1 MQLVEIAEKT
11 VRFHLSQD
19 KTNQFIV
26 TTVSKT
32 TNQQEMT
39 VAEADLADAAV
50 ADMVETVVV
59 EDLEET
65 EMADV
70 AEEDLVETVAEE
82 DLEETDHQERCTRLH
97 VQNVEKN
104 VKFHS
109 NQMDKNQFIVMN
121 VSKTINQK
129 EATVAVADLADVAV
143 ADMVET
149 VAVEDLEETEM
160 ADAVPEDMAETAVVV
175 EDLEETDLQEK
186 CTQLHVQSVEQN
198 VRFHSN
204 QMEKNQFIVTTVSKK
219 RNLQETTVDAE
230 DISHF

>member
-50 ADMVETVVV
+50 ADMVETV
-59 EDLEET
+59 
-65 EMADV
+65 
-70 AEEDLVETVAEE
+70 
-82 DLEETDHQERCTRLH
+82 
-97 VQNVEKN
+97 
-104 VKFHS
+104 
-109 NQMDKNQFIVMN
+109 
-121 VSKTINQK
+121 
-129 EATVAVADLADVAV
+129 
-143 ADMVET
+143 
-149 VAVEDLEETEM
+149 AVEDLEETEM
-160 ADAVPEDMAETAVVV
+160 ADAVPEDMAETAVVA

-198 VRFHSN
+198 VKFHSN
-204 QMEKNQFIVTTVSKK
+204 QMEKNQFIVTTVSKR
-219 RNLQETTVDAE
+219 RNRQETTVDAE

>member
-50 ADMVETVVV
+50 ADMVETV
-59 EDLEET
+59 
-65 EMADV
+65 
-70 AEEDLVETVAEE
+70 AE
-82 DLEETDHQERCTRLH
+82 
-97 VQNVEKN
+97 
-104 VKFHS
+104 
-109 NQMDKNQFIVMN
+109 
-121 VSKTINQK
+121 
-129 EATVAVADLADVAV
+129 
-143 ADMVET
+143 
-149 VAVEDLEETEM
+149 EDLEETEM

-198 VRFHSN
+198 VKFHSN
-204 QMEKNQFIVTTVSKK
+204 QMEKNQFIVTTVSKR
-219 RNLQETTVDAE
+219 RNRQETTVDAE

>member
-39 VAEADLADAAV
+39 VAEADLADVAV
-50 ADMVETVVV
+50 EDMVEAAVV

-70 AEEDLVETVAEE
+70 
-82 DLEETDHQERCTRLH
+82 
-97 VQNVEKN
+97 
-104 VKFHS
+104 
-109 NQMDKNQFIVMN
+109 
-121 VSKTINQK
+121 
-129 EATVAVADLADVAV
+129 
-143 ADMVET
+143 
-149 VAVEDLEETEM
+149 
-160 ADAVPEDMAETAVVV
+160 VPEDMAETAAVV

-198 VRFHSN
+198 VKFHSN
-204 QMEKNQFIVTTVSKK
+204 QMEKNQFIVTTVSKR
-219 RNLQETTVDAE
+219 RNQQETTVDAE

>member
-65 EMADV
+65 EMAD
-70 AEEDLVETVAEE
+70 
-82 DLEETDHQERCTRLH
+82 
-97 VQNVEKN
+97 
-104 VKFHS
+104 
-109 NQMDKNQFIVMN
+109 
-121 VSKTINQK
+121 
-129 EATVAVADLADVAV
+129 
-143 ADMVET
+143 
-149 VAVEDLEETEM
+149 
-160 ADAVPEDMAETAVVV
+160 AVPEDMAETAAVV

-204 QMEKNQFIVTTVSKK
+204 QMEKNQFIVTTVSKR
-219 RNLQETTVDAE
+219 RNRQETTVDAE

>member
-32 TNQQEMT
+32 TNQQETT

-50 ADMVETVVV
+50 ADMVETVA
-59 EDLEET
+59 EADLAEI
-65 EMADV
+65 EMADG
-70 AEEDLVETVAEE
+70 
-82 DLEETDHQERCTRLH
+82 
-97 VQNVEKN
+97 
-104 VKFHS
+104 
-109 NQMDKNQFIVMN
+109 
-121 VSKTINQK
+121 
-129 EATVAVADLADVAV
+129 
-143 ADMVET
+143 
-149 VAVEDLEETEM
+149 
-160 ADAVPEDMAETAVVV
+160 VPEDMAETTAA
-175 EDLEETDLQEK
+175 EADSEETDLQEK

-204 QMEKNQFIVTTVSKK
+204 QMEKNQFIVTTVSKR
-219 RNLQETTVDAE
+219 RNRQETTVDAE

>member
-39 VAEADLADAAV
+39 VAEADLADVAV
-50 ADMVETVVV
+50 EDMVETAVV

-70 AEEDLVETVAEE
+70 
-82 DLEETDHQERCTRLH
+82 
-97 VQNVEKN
+97 
-104 VKFHS
+104 
-109 NQMDKNQFIVMN
+109 
-121 VSKTINQK
+121 
-129 EATVAVADLADVAV
+129 
-143 ADMVET
+143 
-149 VAVEDLEETEM
+149 
-160 ADAVPEDMAETAVVV
+160 VPEDMAETAAVV
-175 EDLEETDLQEK
+175 EDLEETDHLEK

-204 QMEKNQFIVTTVSKK
+204 QMEKNQFIVTTVSKSV
-219 RNLQETTVDAE
+219 NQQETTVDAE

>member
-32 TNQQEMT
+32 TNQQETT

-65 EMADV
+65 EMAD
-70 AEEDLVETVAEE
+70 
-82 DLEETDHQERCTRLH
+82 
-97 VQNVEKN
+97 
-104 VKFHS
+104 
-109 NQMDKNQFIVMN
+109 
-121 VSKTINQK
+121 
-129 EATVAVADLADVAV
+129 
-143 ADMVET
+143 
-149 VAVEDLEETEM
+149 
-160 ADAVPEDMAETAVVV
+160 AVPEDMAETAAAV

-198 VRFHSN
+198 VKFHSN
-204 QMEKNQFIVTTVSKK
+204 QMEKNQFIVTTVSKT
-219 RNLQETTVDAE
+219 RNQQETTVDAE

>member
-50 ADMVETVVV
+50 ADMVETV
-59 EDLEET
+59 
-65 EMADV
+65 
-70 AEEDLVETVAEE
+70 
-82 DLEETDHQERCTRLH
+82 
-97 VQNVEKN
+97 
-104 VKFHS
+104 
-109 NQMDKNQFIVMN
+109 
-121 VSKTINQK
+121 
-129 EATVAVADLADVAV
+129 
-143 ADMVET
+143 
-149 VAVEDLEETEM
+149 AVEDLEETEM
-160 ADAVPEDMAETAVVV
+160 ADAVPEDMAETAVAV

-198 VRFHSN
+198 VKFHSN
-204 QMEKNQFIVTTVSKK
+204 QMEKNQFIVTTVSKR
-219 RNLQETTVDAE
+219 RNQQETTVDAE

>member
-39 VAEADLADAAV
+39 VAEADLADVAV
-50 ADMVETVVV
+50 VDMVET
-59 EDLEET
+59 
-65 EMADV
+65 
-70 AEEDLVETVAEE
+70 
-82 DLEETDHQERCTRLH
+82 
-97 VQNVEKN
+97 
-104 VKFHS
+104 
-109 NQMDKNQFIVMN
+109 
-121 VSKTINQK
+121 
-129 EATVAVADLADVAV
+129 AV
-143 ADMVET
+143 
-149 VAVEDLEETEM
+149 VEDLEETEM
-160 ADAVPEDMAETAVVV
+160 ADAVPEDMAETAAVV

-198 VRFHSN
+198 VKFHSN
-204 QMEKNQFIVTTVSKK
+204 QMEKNQFIVTTVSKSV
-219 RNLQETTVDAE
+219 NQQETTVDAE

>member
-1 MQLVEIAEKT
+1 MQLVEIAEKN

-65 EMADV
+65 EMAD
-70 AEEDLVETVAEE
+70 
-82 DLEETDHQERCTRLH
+82 
-97 VQNVEKN
+97 
-104 VKFHS
+104 
-109 NQMDKNQFIVMN
+109 
-121 VSKTINQK
+121 
-129 EATVAVADLADVAV
+129 
-143 ADMVET
+143 
-149 VAVEDLEETEM
+149 
-160 ADAVPEDMAETAVVV
+160 AVPEDMAETAAVV

-198 VRFHSN
+198 VKFHSN
-204 QMEKNQFIVTTVSKK
+204 QMEKNQFIVTTVSKT
-219 RNLQETTVDAE
+219 RNRQETTVDAE

>member
-39 VAEADLADAAV
+39 VAEADLADV
-50 ADMVETVVV
+50 VVEDMVETVVV

-70 AEEDLVETVAEE
+70 
-82 DLEETDHQERCTRLH
+82 
-97 VQNVEKN
+97 
-104 VKFHS
+104 
-109 NQMDKNQFIVMN
+109 
-121 VSKTINQK
+121 
-129 EATVAVADLADVAV
+129 
-143 ADMVET
+143 
-149 VAVEDLEETEM
+149 
-160 ADAVPEDMAETAVVV
+160 VPEDMAETAAVV
-175 EDLEETDLQEK
+175 EDLEETDHLEK

-204 QMEKNQFIVTTVSKK
+204 QMEKNQFIVTTVSKSV
-219 RNLQETTVDAE
+219 NQQETTVDAE

>member
-39 VAEADLADAAV
+39 VAEADLV
-50 ADMVETVVV
+50 
-59 EDLEET
+59 
-65 EMADV
+65 
-70 AEEDLVETVAEE
+70 
-82 DLEETDHQERCTRLH
+82 
-97 VQNVEKN
+97 
-104 VKFHS
+104 
-109 NQMDKNQFIVMN
+109 
-121 VSKTINQK
+121 
-129 EATVAVADLADVAV
+129 DVAV

-198 VRFHSN
+198 VKFHSN
-204 QMEKNQFIVTTVSKK
+204 QMEKNQFIVTTVSKR
-219 RNLQETTVDAE
+219 RNRQETTVDAE

>member
-65 EMADV
+65 EMAD
-70 AEEDLVETVAEE
+70 
-82 DLEETDHQERCTRLH
+82 
-97 VQNVEKN
+97 
-104 VKFHS
+104 
-109 NQMDKNQFIVMN
+109 
-121 VSKTINQK
+121 
-129 EATVAVADLADVAV
+129 
-143 ADMVET
+143 
-149 VAVEDLEETEM
+149 
-160 ADAVPEDMAETAVVV
+160 AVPEDMAETAVVV

-186 CTQLHVQSVEQN
+186 CIQLHVQSVEQN
-198 VRFHSN
+198 VKFHSN
-204 QMEKNQFIVTTVSKK
+204 QMEKNQFIVTTVSKR
-219 RNLQETTVDAE
+219 RNRQETTVDAE

>member
-65 EMADV
+65 EMAD
-70 AEEDLVETVAEE
+70 
-82 DLEETDHQERCTRLH
+82 
-97 VQNVEKN
+97 
-104 VKFHS
+104 
-109 NQMDKNQFIVMN
+109 
-121 VSKTINQK
+121 
-129 EATVAVADLADVAV
+129 
-143 ADMVET
+143 
-149 VAVEDLEETEM
+149 
-160 ADAVPEDMAETAVVV
+160 AVPEDMVETAAVV

-198 VRFHSN
+198 VKFHSN
-204 QMEKNQFIVTTVSKK
+204 QMEKNQFIVTTVSKR
-219 RNLQETTVDAE
+219 RNRQETTVDAE

>member
-39 VAEADLADAAV
+39 VAEADLADAAGE
-50 ADMVETVVV
+50 DMVETVV
-59 EDLEET
+59 
-65 EMADV
+65 
-70 AEEDLVETVAEE
+70 
-82 DLEETDHQERCTRLH
+82 
-97 VQNVEKN
+97 
-104 VKFHS
+104 
-109 NQMDKNQFIVMN
+109 
-121 VSKTINQK
+121 
-129 EATVAVADLADVAV
+129 
-143 ADMVET
+143 
-149 VAVEDLEETEM
+149 VEDLEETEM
-160 ADAVPEDMAETAVVV
+160 ADAVPEDMAETAAAV

-198 VRFHSN
+198 VKFHSN
-204 QMEKNQFIVTTVSKK
+204 QMEKNQFIVTTVSKR
-219 RNLQETTVDAE
+219 RNRQETTVDAE

>member
-65 EMADV
+65 EMAD
-70 AEEDLVETVAEE
+70 
-82 DLEETDHQERCTRLH
+82 
-97 VQNVEKN
+97 
-104 VKFHS
+104 
-109 NQMDKNQFIVMN
+109 
-121 VSKTINQK
+121 
-129 EATVAVADLADVAV
+129 
-143 ADMVET
+143 
-149 VAVEDLEETEM
+149 
-160 ADAVPEDMAETAVVV
+160 AVPEDMAETAAAV

-198 VRFHSN
+198 VKFHSN
-204 QMEKNQFIVTTVSKK
+204 QMEKNQFIVTTVSKR
-219 RNLQETTVDAE
+219 RNQQEMTVDAE

>member
-19 KTNQFIV
+19 KTNQYIV

-39 VAEADLADAAV
+39 VAEADLADVVV

-59 EDLEET
+59 
-65 EMADV
+65 A
-70 AEEDLVETVAEE
+70 
-82 DLEETDHQERCTRLH
+82 
-97 VQNVEKN
+97 
-104 VKFHS
+104 
-109 NQMDKNQFIVMN
+109 
-121 VSKTINQK
+121 
-129 EATVAVADLADVAV
+129 
-143 ADMVET
+143 
-149 VAVEDLEETEM
+149 DLEETEM
-160 ADAVPEDMAETAVVV
+160 ADAVPEDMAETAAVV
-175 EDLEETDLQEK
+175 EDLEETDHLEK

-204 QMEKNQFIVTTVSKK
+204 QMEKNQFIVTTVSKSV
-219 RNLQETTVDAE
+219 NQQETTVDAE

>member
-50 ADMVETVVV
+50 EDMVET
-59 EDLEET
+59 
-65 EMADV
+65 
-70 AEEDLVETVAEE
+70 
-82 DLEETDHQERCTRLH
+82 
-97 VQNVEKN
+97 
-104 VKFHS
+104 
-109 NQMDKNQFIVMN
+109 
-121 VSKTINQK
+121 
-129 EATVAVADLADVAV
+129 AV
-143 ADMVET
+143 
-149 VAVEDLEETEM
+149 VEDLEETEM
-160 ADAVPEDMAETAVVV
+160 ADAVPEDMAETAAVV

-198 VRFHSN
+198 VKFHSN
-204 QMEKNQFIVTTVSKK
+204 QMEKNQFIVTTVSKR
-219 RNLQETTVDAE
+219 RNRQETTVDAE

>member
-50 ADMVETVVV
+50 EDMVETVV
-59 EDLEET
+59 
-65 EMADV
+65 
-70 AEEDLVETVAEE
+70 
-82 DLEETDHQERCTRLH
+82 
-97 VQNVEKN
+97 
-104 VKFHS
+104 
-109 NQMDKNQFIVMN
+109 
-121 VSKTINQK
+121 
-129 EATVAVADLADVAV
+129 
-143 ADMVET
+143 
-149 VAVEDLEETEM
+149 VEDLEETEM

-175 EDLEETDLQEK
+175 EDLEETDHQER
-186 CTQLHVQSVEQN
+186 CTQLHVQSAEQN
-198 VRFHSN
+198 VKFHSN
-204 QMEKNQFIVTTVSKK
+204 QMEKNQFIVTTVSKR
-219 RNLQETTVDAE
+219 RNRQETTVDAE

>member
-50 ADMVETVVV
+50 EDMVET
-59 EDLEET
+59 
-65 EMADV
+65 
-70 AEEDLVETVAEE
+70 
-82 DLEETDHQERCTRLH
+82 
-97 VQNVEKN
+97 
-104 VKFHS
+104 
-109 NQMDKNQFIVMN
+109 
-121 VSKTINQK
+121 
-129 EATVAVADLADVAV
+129 AV
-143 ADMVET
+143 
-149 VAVEDLEETEM
+149 VEDLEETEM
-160 ADAVPEDMAETAVVV
+160 ADAVPEDMAETAAAV

-198 VRFHSN
+198 VKFHSN
-204 QMEKNQFIVTTVSKK
+204 QMEKNQFIVTTVSKR
-219 RNLQETTVDAE
+219 RNQQETTVDAE

>member
-39 VAEADLADAAV
+39 VVEADLADAAV

-65 EMADV
+65 EMAD
-70 AEEDLVETVAEE
+70 
-82 DLEETDHQERCTRLH
+82 
-97 VQNVEKN
+97 
-104 VKFHS
+104 
-109 NQMDKNQFIVMN
+109 
-121 VSKTINQK
+121 
-129 EATVAVADLADVAV
+129 
-143 ADMVET
+143 
-149 VAVEDLEETEM
+149 
-160 ADAVPEDMAETAVVV
+160 AVPEDMAETAAVV
-175 EDLEETDLQEK
+175 EDLEETDHLEK

-204 QMEKNQFIVTTVSKK
+204 QMEKNQFIVTTVSKSV
-219 RNLQETTVDAE
+219 NQQETTVDAE

>member
-1 MQLVEIAEKT
+1 MQLVEIAEKN

-65 EMADV
+65 EMAD
-70 AEEDLVETVAEE
+70 
-82 DLEETDHQERCTRLH
+82 
-97 VQNVEKN
+97 
-104 VKFHS
+104 
-109 NQMDKNQFIVMN
+109 
-121 VSKTINQK
+121 
-129 EATVAVADLADVAV
+129 
-143 ADMVET
+143 
-149 VAVEDLEETEM
+149 
-160 ADAVPEDMAETAVVV
+160 AVPEDMAETAVVA
-175 EDLEETDLQEK
+175 EDLEETDLHEK
-186 CTQLHVQSVEQN
+186 CTQLHVQSVEPN
-198 VRFHSN
+198 VKFHSN
-204 QMEKNQFIVTTVSKK
+204 QMEKNQFIVTTVSKR
-219 RNLQETTVDAE
+219 RNQQETTVDAE

>member
-39 VAEADLADAAV
+39 VAEADLVDAV
-50 ADMVETVVV
+50 EADMVETVVA

-65 EMADV
+65 EMV
-70 AEEDLVETVAEE
+70 
-82 DLEETDHQERCTRLH
+82 
-97 VQNVEKN
+97 
-104 VKFHS
+104 
-109 NQMDKNQFIVMN
+109 
-121 VSKTINQK
+121 
-129 EATVAVADLADVAV
+129 
-143 ADMVET
+143 
-149 VAVEDLEETEM
+149 
-160 ADAVPEDMAETAVVV
+160 DAVPEDMAETAVVA

-198 VRFHSN
+198 VKFHSN
-204 QMEKNQFIVTTVSKK
+204 QMEKNQFIVTTVSKR
-219 RNLQETTVDAE
+219 RNRQETTVDAE